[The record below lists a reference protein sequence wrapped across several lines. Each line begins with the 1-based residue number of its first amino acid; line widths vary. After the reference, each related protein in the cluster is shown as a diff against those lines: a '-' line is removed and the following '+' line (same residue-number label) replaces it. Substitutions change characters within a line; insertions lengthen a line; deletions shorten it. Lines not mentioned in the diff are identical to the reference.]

1 MSDKEHYQYRYL
13 MSVKTKRLL
22 NIMAAFYGVK
32 QHEMLDIVISGFYE
46 KAFKNELMKE
56 EQ

>member
-1 MSDKEHYQYRYL
+1 

-32 QHEMLDIVISGFYE
+32 QSEMLEIVISGFYE
-46 KAFKNELMKE
+46 KAFKDELMKE